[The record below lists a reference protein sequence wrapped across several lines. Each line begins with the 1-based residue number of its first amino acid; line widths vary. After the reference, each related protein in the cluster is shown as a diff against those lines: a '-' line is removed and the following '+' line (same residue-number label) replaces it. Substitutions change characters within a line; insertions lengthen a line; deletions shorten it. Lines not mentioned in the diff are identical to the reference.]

1 MRAVSLLS
9 LMVIGV
15 AGASPA
21 HALEI
26 RANPGPAAPVRVESR
41 SFVAADPTAPMFD
54 PAHVLEI
61 DIQMNADQWNQLCAQ
76 QRTLVSLF
84 RGSCFAQPFASPF
97 TWFPAVVSIDGQ
109 ERLNAGIRKK
119 GFVGSLD
126 PIKPSLK
133 IDLTEFQPNSAV
145 YGTKK
150 LTLNNARQDP
160 SLVRQCIGYQLFALA
175 GVVAPRCNFAHVTV
189 NEKDLGIY
197 VNVEDVRKPMIARH
211 FADNSGNLYEGTISD
226 FHPALVN
233 TFEAQT
239 NEAAN
244 DRSDIDA
251 VITALGASD
260 GDLVD
265 QLGAVVDLDAFVR
278 FWVAE
283 ALVGHWDGY
292 SSNRNN
298 FYMYDDPVSG
308 KFYFIPWGADVILAD
323 GHPQASL
330 DATANKAIF
339 AYSAL
344 TRRLVD
350 LPDVRSRYV
359 AEMQRQLDSVWNEG
373 AILAEIDRMSALLAP
388 YVGDLSV
395 QTAPVRTFVAGQRGQ
410 IKEALGNGVPAFP
423 PLTIVDF
430 CLVRHGSVAGT
441 FEASWGTVEKAPY
454 KTGTATVQA
463 VFDGYRFAGEGGA
476 GAGLSAANPNPHLGY
491 VHLYLKMTNGVRAA
505 IKLNVDPSR
514 LVPGATLVIDGQ
526 QVDAAFTTVGFL
538 DEGKIKLTEAST
550 QPGGKI
556 RGAFEAGIFRFSGAT
571 LAGSA
576 LPTGLQ
582 DALASFG
589 GQLQP

>member
-1 MRAVSLLS
+1 MRRVSLLS
-9 LMVIGV
+9 LMVIGL

-21 HALEI
+21 QALER
-26 RANPGPAAPVRVESR
+26 RANPVAPPPVGVESATL
-41 SFVAADPTAPMFD
+41 AAVDPTTPMFD
-54 PAHVLEI
+54 PSHVLEI
-61 DIQMNADQWNQLCAQ
+61 DIQMDADQWNQLCAQ
-76 QRTLVSLF
+76 QRTFVSVL

-97 TWFPAVVSIDGQ
+97 TWFSAVVSIDGH

-119 GFVGSLD
+119 GFLGSLD

-133 IDLTEFQPNSAV
+133 IDLARFQPNSAV

-150 LTLNNARQDP
+150 LTLNNAKQDP
-160 SLVRQCIGYQLFALA
+160 SLIRQCIGYQLFARA

-244 DRSDIDA
+244 DHSDIDA
-251 VITALGASD
+251 VITALSASD
-260 GDLVD
+260 SDLVD
-265 QLGAVVDLDAFVR
+265 QLGAVVDLDAFLR

-283 ALVGHWDGY
+283 ALIGHWDGY

-298 FYMYDDPVSG
+298 FYVYNDPISG
-308 KFYFIPWGADVILAD
+308 RFYFIPWGADVILTD

-330 DATANKAIF
+330 DPTANKAIF

-350 LPDVRSRYV
+350 SPDTRSRYV
-359 AEMQRQLDSVWNEG
+359 AEMQRQLSVVWNEG

-388 YVGDLSV
+388 YVGDLAV
-395 QTAPVRTFVAGQRGQ
+395 QTAPVRAFVAGQRVQ
-410 IKEALGNGVPAFP
+410 IKEALGSAVPAFP
-423 PLTIVDF
+423 PLTIINY

-441 FEASWGTVEKAPY
+441 FEASWCTVEKAPY
-454 KTGTATVQA
+454 KTGKATVQA

-476 GAGLSAANPNPHLGY
+476 SAGLAATNANPHLG
-491 VHLYLKMTNGVRAA
+491 HLNLYLKLTNGVRAS
-505 IKLNVDPSR
+505 IGLNVDSTK
-514 LVPGATLVIDGQ
+514 LVPGATLLIDGQ
-526 QVDAAFTTVGFL
+526 QVDGVFTTVGFL
-538 DEGKIKLTEAST
+538 DRGKIKLADAST
-550 QPGGKI
+550 TPSGKI
-556 RGAFEAGIFRFSGAT
+556 SGTFEAGIFRFSGAT
-571 LAGSA
+571 LAGGA
-576 LPTGLQ
+576 PATGLP
-582 DALASFG
+582 DAIAAFG
-589 GQLQP
+589 LQLQP